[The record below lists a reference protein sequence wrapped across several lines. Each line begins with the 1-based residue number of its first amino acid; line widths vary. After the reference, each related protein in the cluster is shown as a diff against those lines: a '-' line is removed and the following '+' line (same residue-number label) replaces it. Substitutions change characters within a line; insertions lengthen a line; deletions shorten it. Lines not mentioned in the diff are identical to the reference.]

1 MQEREAPCPTNKPHP
16 TGMKLRTLRRGRR
29 LRPLLHTARPAPE
42 HQCLCHTAR
51 LPLNAGPTARPAPD
65 CLRPRCA
72 HGPLACC
79 TRHAH
84 GLNACAHS
92 VFSARL
98 PALARLALPSSF
110 VLVSP
115 ASPRPWPLFHY
126 ATWPEVQRSRC
137 YASPRKRFLYTRPP
151 SRGAMSPRP
160 AQHEHLLILGE
171 STTSLVYVCTFM
183 H

>member
-1 MQEREAPCPTNKPHP
+1 MKVREAPCPTNKPHP

-84 GLNACAHS
+84 GLTACAHS

-98 PALARLALPSSF
+98 PALA
-110 VLVSP
+110 
-115 ASPRPWPLFHY
+115 
-126 ATWPEVQRSRC
+126 C
-137 YASPRKRFLYTRPP
+137 IGPP
-151 SRGAMSPRP
+151 SPSLFFRSGVTRQPSPLAPVPLRNMVKGATQPLLCQP
-160 AQHEHLLILGE
+160 AQAVFVRSAPFARG
-171 STTSLVYVCTFM
+171 YVTPACAT
-183 H
+183 